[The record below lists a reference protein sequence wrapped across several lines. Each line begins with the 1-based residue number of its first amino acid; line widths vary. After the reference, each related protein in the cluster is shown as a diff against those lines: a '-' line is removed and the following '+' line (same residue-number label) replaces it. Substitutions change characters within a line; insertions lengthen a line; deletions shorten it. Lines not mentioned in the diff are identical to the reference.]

1 MGVASSIWITDQ
13 INSSGLYSTKHFVS
27 LIQVLSFKLSYI
39 PGKNAVRNVYE
50 KAYLLRVASL
60 HDSNKMFYL

>member
-60 HDSNKMFYL
+60 QDSNKMLYL